1 MKLVRVLVLVV
12 ALAAGGI
19 AAWLALNMA
28 PGGSAPTVV
37 EVAPP
42 LPTQEVLV
50 AASDVGMGQQITADN
65 VRWQHWPDEAV
76 NESYI
81 RKATSP
87 NAVEELQGT
96 IVRSQFIAGEPIRH
110 VKLARAES
118 GFLSAMLPS
127 GKRAVAV
134 RVSAQNTAGGFI
146 LPNDRVDVIQT
157 VSQQTT
163 PDTPAE
169 TVSRTILTN
178 VKVLAIDQTVE
189 EQDGEAVVVGKT
201 ATLELDPGQAE
212 LITSAEVSG
221 TLSLSLRSVE
231 DTDEVATA
239 REERRSST
247 VKVIR
252 SGRSQSVST
261 R

>member
-1 MKLVRVLVLVV
+1 
-12 ALAAGGI
+12 
-19 AAWLALNMA
+19 
-28 PGGSAPTVV
+28 
-37 EVAPP
+37 
-42 LPTQEVLV
+42 
-50 AASDVGMGQQITADN
+50 
-65 VRWQHWPDEAV
+65 
-76 NESYI
+76 
-81 RKATSP
+81 
-87 NAVEELQGT
+87 
-96 IVRSQFIAGEPIRH
+96 
-110 VKLARAES
+110 
-118 GFLSAMLPS
+118 
-127 GKRAVAV
+127 V

-201 ATLELDPGQAE
+201 ATLELDPAQAE
-212 LITSAEVSG
+212 LITAAETSG

>member
-28 PGGSAPTVV
+28 SRAPSVV

-50 AASDVGMGQQITADN
+50 AAADVGMGQQITVDN

-76 NESYI
+76 SESYI
-81 RKATSP
+81 RKATTP
-87 NAVEELQGT
+87 DAVEELQGT

-118 GFLSAMLPS
+118 GFLSAILPS

-157 VSQQTT
+157 LSQQTT
-163 PDTPAE
+163 ADAPAQ

-201 ATLELDPGQAE
+201 ATLELDPAQAE

-261 R
+261 Q